1 MKHKTWERENSN
13 NIPPRPDRKPRHVL
27 NSTWALNLKNLHDN
41 SPLKYKA
48 RYFLRGGLQTAGVD
62 YFKTY
67 ASIFQWYT
75 ILLALTM
82 IIFNSYHT
90 KQV

>member
-1 MKHKTWERENSN
+1 MTTVPSN
-13 NIPPRPDRKPRHVL
+13 IKL
-27 NSTWALNLKNLHDN
+27 AI
-41 SPLKYKA
+41 
-48 RYFLRGGLQTAGVD
+48 FLRGGLQTAGVD

-67 ASIFQWYT
+67 APIFQWYT

-90 KQV
+90 KQVE